1 MEFSPVD
8 LKDLEKR
15 TNNIYE
21 AVIVAAKRARQVN
34 DENRLEYNTILNP
47 LSITTDDDF
56 EEKENPE
63 VLKTSLEF
71 ENRPKPHLIAT
82 QEILDDK
89 IEYRYKEVD
98 ETETSGS

>member
-1 MEFSPVD
+1 MEFTPVD
-8 LKDLEKR
+8 LKDLEKK

-34 DENRLEYNTILNP
+34 DENRLAYNTILNT
-47 LSITTDDDF
+47 LSVSTDDDF

-82 QEILDDK
+82 REILDDK
-89 IEYRYKEVD
+89 IEYRYKE
-98 ETETSGS
+98 ENEELS